1 MKLYEIR
8 EESQPCSSWHVTKA
22 AALQTLKDVRKEKP
36 DTEIKMDT
44 WDIDNTR
51 KGIVEM
57 LNQIAFRELFHPEL
71 IDQLEAWGLGE
82 IAKKCPTTREWLAA
96 KEAETPSVNP
106 DTGEHDDAG
115 RSAFDGAGGDC
126 ILCGRIYSGW
136 GHNPEPVVPFE
147 KGRCCGS
154 CNTIKV
160 IPTRVAMLGVNKA

>member
-36 DTEIKMDT
+36 D
-44 WDIDNTR
+44 
-51 KGIVEM
+51 
-57 LNQIAFRELFHPEL
+57 
-71 IDQLEAWGLGE
+71 
-82 IAKKCPTTREWLAA
+82 
-96 KEAETPSVNP
+96 
-106 DTGEHDDAG
+106 
-115 RSAFDGAGGDC
+115 C

-147 KGRCCGS
+147 KGRCCES